1 MGTQSNQRKSH
12 GGSAKIAGKHRNSSK
27 SDGFAEEQQWF
38 PMSPVYIVPFHN
50 SSPYQ
55 SIEPSYFAGEFV
67 KSTSFAGDLF
77 IFSHGLTCFDPDLSF
92 TGCPRQ
98 LQDIFQRPL
107 PG

>member
-1 MGTQSNQRKSH
+1 MAVHQKLQEIHMKF
-12 GGSAKIAGKHRNSSK
+12 HRNPMDLRFRK
-27 SDGFAEEQQWF
+27 TMGF
-38 PMSPVYIVPFHN
+38 PDVSCIYIVPFHN

-67 KSTSFAGDLF
+67 KSTTFAGDLF